1 MERRGVFELV
11 GAMAIGTIAGY
22 YVGAKSLLGIQRD
35 GPADSA
41 AGPRSSADAD
51 GAGDEAGPTTTNGVF
66 VDEFER
72 ERLDPLV
79 AVAGSADDWAVEDG
93 FDGRSLTGADVD
105 TAVAYDPE
113 RYEWSGDRRITVAF
127 ESNVG
132 YERRSALVDVYADG
146 VRWQADCGVAADAFA
161 LRRDDRDRAAQ
172 RVDVDVTDD
181 VEHELEIEIRGATV
195 AFALDGERFLEHEHD
210 EPLGAGTVG
219 FSVRERTETSFDNV
233 RIESL

>member
-11 GAMAIGTIAGY
+11 GAMAIGSIAGY
-22 YVGAKSLLGIQRD
+22 YVGAKALLGIQ
-35 GPADSA
+35 
-41 AGPRSSADAD
+41 
-51 GAGDEAGPTTTNGVF
+51 GDEAADAAASPRPPEDGSGAEPGPTSTNGAF

-79 AVAGSADDWAVEDG
+79 AVAGSVDDWAVEDG

-105 TAVAYDPE
+105 TTVAYDPE

-127 ESNVG
+127 ASNVG

-146 VRWQADCGVAADAFA
+146 VRWQADCGIAADVFV
-161 LRRDDRDRAAQ
+161 LRRDDRDRAAE
-172 RVDVDVTDD
+172 RVDVDVADD
-181 VEHELEIEIRGATV
+181 VQHELEIEIRGATF